1 MAVVD
6 DAAIARDFTK
16 GRLQGDPIGVKVSC
30 KGGPP
35 RRFSVDDFGEFRFRN
50 AVLKTCLN
58 QDLAVDGSVAQSLS
72 DRDSYL
78 VATTRRALID
88 RDDLHGRNLLMKNLP
103 GLEQFQPF
111 DPRQVER

>member
-16 GRLQGDPIGVKVSC
+16 GRLQGDPIGVKVTC
-30 KGGPP
+30 KSRPP
-35 RRFSVDDFGEFRFRN
+35 RRFSVDDFGKFCLRN

-72 DRDSYL
+72 DRESYL
-78 VATTRRALID
+78 NATTRRALID
-88 RDDLHGRNLLMKNLP
+88 CDDLHGGNLL
-103 GLEQFQPF
+103 
-111 DPRQVER
+111 